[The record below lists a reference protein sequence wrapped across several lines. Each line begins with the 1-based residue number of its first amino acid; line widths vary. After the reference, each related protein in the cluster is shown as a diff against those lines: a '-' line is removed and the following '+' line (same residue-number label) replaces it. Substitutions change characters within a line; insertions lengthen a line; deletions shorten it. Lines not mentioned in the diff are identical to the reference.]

1 MAHECT
7 FQLQRSSVPDL
18 HIICVCVCVCV
29 CEVCVCVSVYIEKLS
44 ENDNKVHT
52 K

>member
-18 HIICVCVCVCV
+18 HIICVCVYVCV
-29 CEVCVCVSVYIEKLS
+29 KCVSVYIEELS
-44 ENDNKVHT
+44 ENDNEVHT